1 MEFSSGHATRLAR
14 GWDREIMNNL
24 GARARTLTKRL
35 KVYLLRKRPARTD
48 PARPFHSGQ
57 KMDMDILGRDSSTS
71 GVFPVKY
78 GKNLL
83 GQKGTGDGACSDPQ
97 SLFLG
102 SKREERSFEKGDSIP
117 FKPVMYWKNSS
128 PAGVGDRIPLF
139 RIKKRSTQFFFQSG
153 EKTA

>member
-35 KVYLLRKRPARTD
+35 EKCICSGSDQHGQIQLAL
-48 PARPFHSGQ
+48 FHSGQ
-57 KMDMDILGRDSSTS
+57 KMDMDILGQGQLHI

-83 GQKGTGDGACSDPQ
+83 RQKGTGDGACPDPQ

-102 SKREERSFEKGDSIP
+102 EQKRGKI
-117 FKPVMYWKNSS
+117 
-128 PAGVGDRIPLF
+128 I
-139 RIKKRSTQFFFQSG
+139 
-153 EKTA
+153 